1 MPADKMDYQKDVV
14 RNMVKSAPASV
25 HNMRVRF
32 ETSLARSKDYVPLRK
47 RPPSCVKVETEKDV
61 KVETEIDNET
71 YMEMN
76 TTFPAGPESCVSYST
91 YISSPANYN
100 HILPSYACSSV
111 SVDLSLSRPGMDKI
125 EECEEHGLNEEF
137 SSDEEEKELKF
148 TKDAKDDEDL
158 STWETSEKRRKFDF
172 ENESID
178 VPVVPKACVFR
189 CGSGET
195 QLYLFEFV
203 YYHTDMNN
211 VSFAA
216 ILILP
221 TPLVFCGEE

>member
-1 MPADKMDYQKDVV
+1 MA
-14 RNMVKSAPASV
+14 SSV

-61 KVETEIDNET
+61 KVETEVDNET

-111 SVDLSLSRPGMDKI
+111 SVDLSLSRPGSHKDFPSASRPSSYGYPGPNPPKLDPQESKI
-125 EECEEHGLNEEF
+125 EYFKSAMSKLPSDF
-137 SSDEEEKELKF
+137 SND
-148 TKDAKDDEDL
+148 
-158 STWETSEKRRKFDF
+158 TS
-172 ENESID
+172 S
-178 VPVVPKACVFR
+178 
-189 CGSGET
+189 SG
-195 QLYLFEFV
+195 
-203 YYHTDMNN
+203 
-211 VSFAA
+211 
-216 ILILP
+216 
-221 TPLVFCGEE
+221 